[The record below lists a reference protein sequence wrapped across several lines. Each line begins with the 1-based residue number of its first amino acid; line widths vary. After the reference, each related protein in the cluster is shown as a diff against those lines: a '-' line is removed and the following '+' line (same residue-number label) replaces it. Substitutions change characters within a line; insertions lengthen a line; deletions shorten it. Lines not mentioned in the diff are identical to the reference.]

1 MKPIITVGET
11 TTPDGSKFTLHQHD
25 GDYFLRLN
33 GTQLMSSTWT
43 LSERLLADHAC
54 PERAPITV
62 KRVLIG
68 GLGLGFSLKRV
79 LELVGDEAEV
89 VVAELLPEVVR
100 WNREILADLNG
111 RLLDDPRT
119 ILYEGDVYDCIR
131 RAAEGTEK
139 KWDAILLD
147 TDNGPTSLVQPQNR
161 RIYGRSGF
169 AMIWDSLSPGGTVA
183 FWAATVEAGLERR
196 LRRDGFLTANHS
208 IKAHERAKKPIH
220 RIYTGTR
227 PVHTGDGG
235 TDQAAPARPDK
246 SATSATS
253 GASTRGDGKAV
264 RKPKKRW
271 Y

>member
-11 TTPDGSKFTLHQHD
+11 TTPDGSRFTLHRHD
-25 GDYFLRLN
+25 GDYFLRLD

-54 PERAPITV
+54 PERAAIKA

-68 GLGLGFSLKRV
+68 GLGLGFSMKRV
-79 LELVGDEAEV
+79 LELVGDDAGV

-111 RLLDDPRT
+111 RLIDDPRVT
-119 ILYEGDVYDCIR
+119 IYEGDVYDCIR
-131 RAAEGTEK
+131 SAADGTGE

-147 TDNGPTSLVQPQNR
+147 TDNGPTSLVQPQNH
-161 RIYGRSGF
+161 RIYGRGGF
-169 AMIWDSLSPGGTVA
+169 AMIWDALSPGGTVA
-183 FWAATVEAGLERR
+183 FWAAAVEPGFERK
-196 LRRDGFLTANHS
+196 LRRNGFVTASHS

-220 RIYTGTR
+220 WIYTGNR
-227 PVHTGDGG
+227 PVHSGEGKIDG
-235 TDQAAPARPDK
+235 TAAPVKPTK
-246 SATSATS
+246 SAPPVA
-253 GASTRGDGKAV
+253 AVAKAKV
-264 RKPKKRW
+264 PRKPKKRW